1 MLTSGLRQQKKLD
14 LFNKKELDKMNV
26 EQRVE
31 NLMAEGKAS
40 RRRGWVMSEIL
51 KEFKDKK
58 EQAKAKEYI
67 IDKYGSTS

>member
-1 MLTSGLRQQKKLD
+1 
-14 LFNKKELDKMNV
+14 MNV

-40 RRRGWVMSEIL
+40 RRRGWAMSEIL

-58 EQAKAKEYI
+58 EQAKAREYI

>member
-1 MLTSGLRQQKKLD
+1 
-14 LFNKKELDKMNV
+14 MNV

-40 RRRGWVMSEIL
+40 RRRGWAMSEIL
-51 KEFKDKK
+51 KEFKDKM
-58 EQAKAKEYI
+58 ELAKAREYI

>member
-1 MLTSGLRQQKKLD
+1 LRQQKKLD